1 MNLLLNSIKKITGNG
16 FFNAG
21 NYFYHLLMGRM
32 LGPESYGVLEST
44 ISFLYILS
52 VPFMTLTL
60 IIVKFV
66 SAYKGK
72 QDYKS
77 ISGFYFYLRKNLFI
91 FGLIATLIIL
101 LLSPIIISL
110 LHLPSILFPIF

>member
-1 MNLLLNSIKKITGNG
+1 MNLLLNNIKKIIRNE
-16 FFNAG
+16 FFNASIWVFLATGTMSVG

-52 VPFMTLTL
+52 VPFNTLTL

-101 LLSPIIISL
+101 
-110 LHLPSILFPIF
+110 